1 MDFAYV
7 LLKSHMGCVET
18 VVCGGSKGWV
28 CTYTHKGHGRHPR
41 RSAMCEF
48 TPKQACIHSQNSM
61 SIAYQSRTR
70 MFSSSHSWHGSK
82 PFHWFQQSPI
92 APHDNFMVY
101 LGSNISISTTDKPIC
116 SQITPRDAQCVP
128 WGFPG
133 QGSSKLF
140 TALFTSRDPGLPVSS
155 SAGYGPF

>member
-1 MDFAYV
+1 MAVQRAGYAQGYTRDMLDAAFAQQSAN
-7 LLKSHMGCVET
+7 SHL
-18 VVCGGSKGWV
+18 
-28 CTYTHKGHGRHPR
+28 HKHV
-41 RSAMCEF
+41 F
-48 TPKQACIHSQNSM
+48 TAQNSCIDHYTCQ
-61 SIAYQSRTR
+61 SKHQSRTR

-82 PFHWFQQSPI
+82 PCHWFQQSPI